1 MHEDSFRAIEAGAA
15 VVTASGRLA
24 RVLRQEFDFRQKA
37 DLRSVWRTPD
47 ILPFDAFLGRAW
59 REWVFSGATADP
71 PALLEPLQEQF
82 VWEQVICD
90 SPEGESLLRIP
101 ETAAQAAR
109 AMGVKVYTIAA
120 GVRGEAP
127 IPVTDAF
134 GNKRLA
140 MAQVDVDEDTLK
152 KIAAET
158 GGKFFRATDTES
170 LKNIYAEIDRLEKTT
185 HQLKKFEHHTELFA
199 WAVVPALAV
208 LGIGVGL
215 GHTRFRR
222 LP

>member
-15 VVTASGRLA
+15 VVTASRRLA

-101 ETAAQAAR
+101 ETAAQA
-109 AMGVKVYTIAA
+109 T
-120 GVRGEAP
+120 EAW
-127 IPVTDAF
+127 
-134 GNKRLA
+134 
-140 MAQVDVDEDTLK
+140 
-152 KIAAET
+152 
-158 GGKFFRATDTES
+158 
-170 LKNIYAEIDRLEKTT
+170 
-185 HQLKKFEHHTELFA
+185 QLLVA
-199 WAVVPALAV
+199 Y
-208 LGIGVGL
+208 
-215 GHTRFRR
+215 R
-222 LP
+222 LPVDGRFE